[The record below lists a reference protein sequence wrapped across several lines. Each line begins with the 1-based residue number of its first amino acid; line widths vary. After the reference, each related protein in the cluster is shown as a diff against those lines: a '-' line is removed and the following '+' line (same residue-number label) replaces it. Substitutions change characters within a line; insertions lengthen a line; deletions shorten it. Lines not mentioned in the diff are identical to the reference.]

1 MKKVKGNKKEYK
13 KSIPVEV
20 RIAFGKYYIFSF
32 IISLFLGIIYQFI
45 VSKISFIS
53 GLLLLIFSLLFY
65 IYIFIDFLNNKNHFM
80 SSMVIL
86 CIMVFIFCLGFAVY
100 KFILSC

>member
-1 MKKVKGNKKEYK
+1 MKNLKKNKKEYK
-13 KSIPVEV
+13 KSIPIEIRV
-20 RIAFGKYYIFSF
+20 AFGKYYIFSF
-32 IISLFLGIIYQFI
+32 IISLFLGIVYQFI

-86 CIMVFIFCLGFAVY
+86 CIMVFIFSLGFAVY
-100 KFILSC
+100 KFVLSS